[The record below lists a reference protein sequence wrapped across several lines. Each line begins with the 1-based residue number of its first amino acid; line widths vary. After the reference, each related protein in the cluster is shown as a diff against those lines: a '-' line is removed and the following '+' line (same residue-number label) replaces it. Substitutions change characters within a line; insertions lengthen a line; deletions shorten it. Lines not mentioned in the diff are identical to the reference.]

1 MKTLGSYFCVS
12 CLGSLSH
19 THRCSGESLSEEAT
33 SQSHARVLRPDTMT
47 HWYSPPTPTVC
58 VCVCVSEWVR
68 GMGGAVTIRAEVKK
82 ERIKVENLWE
92 RERHRCSTPPTS
104 RRCAARRTVKLAG
117 QHRDSSVPSVHTHI
131 RALATRRDCSIW
143 RFLSCGRFS
152 HTRIQL
158 RTHNYSLLWPSRTDA
173 RSLTHRRT
181 FESIVHIPIR
191 PLGVSREATGMYKA
205 FRSLFGSPSDIKHAV
220 HCYRPSTDA

>member
-1 MKTLGSYFCVS
+1 MCRT
-12 CLGSLSH
+12 
-19 THRCSGESLSEEAT
+19 EEK
-33 SQSHARVLRPDTMT
+33 
-47 HWYSPPTPTVC
+47 
-58 VCVCVSEWVR
+58 
-68 GMGGAVTIRAEVKK
+68 IKAEK
-82 ERIKVENLWE
+82 LWE

-104 RRCAARRTVKLAG
+104 RRCASRRTVKLTG

-131 RALATRRDCSIW
+131 RALATRRDCSIR

-173 RSLTHRRT
+173 RSLTHRCT

-205 FRSLFGSPSDIKHAV
+205 FCSLFGSPSDIKHAV